1 MPVPEHHRSAEGGW
15 LRAAVLGGN
24 DGIVSTSALVVAIAS
39 AEPGP
44 GAVLVGGIAGLVA
57 GALSMGVGEYVSV
70 SSERDA
76 QEADV
81 RMEQEA
87 LDREPEAELQELAE
101 GYVARGVEEGLAWE
115 VARQLTASD
124 ALGAHLREE
133 LGLDVGELASPMRAA
148 LASTVAF
155 SAGAL
160 PPVLVAA
167 VLPTDQVVVAT
178 GGVTVVLLAVLGAL
192 SARQAG
198 APLGKGVA
206 RVVLGGLLAMG
217 LSAGIGHLIGH
228 VG

>member
-1 MPVPEHHRSAEGGW
+1 MAPLEHHRSAEGGW

-39 AEPGP
+39 ADPGP
-44 GAVLVGGIAGLVA
+44 RAVLVGGLAGLVA

-81 RMEQEA
+81 RMEAEA
-87 LDREPEAELQELAE
+87 LASEPEAELQELAE
-101 GYVARGVEEGLAWE
+101 SFVARGVRDELAWE
-115 VARQLTASD
+115 VARQLTEAD

-133 LGLDVGELASPMRAA
+133 LGLDVGELASPVRAA
-148 LASTVAF
+148 LASTLAF
-155 SAGAL
+155 SVGAL

-167 VLPTDQVVVAT
+167 FVPADGVVAAT
-178 GGVTVVLLAVLGAL
+178 GGVTVLLLAVLGAL
-192 SARQAG
+192 SARQSG
-198 APLGKGVA
+198 APLGKSVA

-217 LSAGIGHLIGH
+217 LSAGIGALIGH
-228 VG
+228 VA